1 MIITKD
7 NFIWKEVSHSAI
19 DLFRANAVELFA
31 VHHDESE
38 SLLESE
44 EEINFCV
51 ENNIP
56 ICIEVGK
63 LPKKYTDAC
72 SWNKSEK
79 KLIDNYWY
87 VKISDISK

>member
-7 NFIWKEVSHSAI
+7 NFIWKEVSDSAI

-31 VHHDESE
+31 VYHDESE

-44 EEINFCV
+44 DEIKFCND
-51 ENNIP
+51 NNIP

-63 LPKKYTDAC
+63 LPKKDTDAC
-72 SWNKSEK
+72 S
-79 KLIDNYWY
+79 
-87 VKISDISK
+87 

>member
-1 MIITKD
+1 MIITMD
-7 NFIWKEVSHSAI
+7 NFIWKEVSNIAI

-44 EEINFCV
+44 DEIKFCG

-72 SWNKSEK
+72 SWNNSEK

-87 VKISDISK
+87 VRISDISK